1 MLQNQYQNQVLD
13 QYGTSSP
20 SGCECLLKVAG
31 GEFLWNLQKCFASF
45 FQENMIASHLTCYNV
60 LLQLSFDSY
69 YSLFL
74 IFCVGLALL
83 HEILQ
88 EEPKNVKHLDEKNS
102 NISNVVQT
110 DEKGYAIW
118 SIPCLNLSSSSFLM
132 GYTASRSEWSFLI
145 AFKYWQ
151 PLLPF

>member
-1 MLQNQYQNQVLD
+1 
-13 QYGTSSP
+13 
-20 SGCECLLKVAG
+20 
-31 GEFLWNLQKCFASF
+31 
-45 FQENMIASHLTCYNV
+45 MIASVFNCYNV

-69 YSLFL
+69 YSMFL
-74 IFCVGLALL
+74 ISCVGLALL

-118 SIPCLNLSSSSFLM
+118 SIPYLNLSSSSFLM

-145 AFKYWQ
+145 ACKYWQ
-151 PLLPF
+151 PWLPF